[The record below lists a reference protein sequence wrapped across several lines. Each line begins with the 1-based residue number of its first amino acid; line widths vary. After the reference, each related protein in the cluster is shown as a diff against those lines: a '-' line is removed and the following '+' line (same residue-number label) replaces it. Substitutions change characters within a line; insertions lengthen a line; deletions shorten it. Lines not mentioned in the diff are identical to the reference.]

1 MKSLQKF
8 VLPLLIVVVIAMIY
22 LFYFKPDNR
31 LGSFS
36 TFDTNNSAVKD
47 IKVKVLVERGI
58 NSNSFYV
65 SDNDGTVVLV
75 QADKI
80 PDGIQNSEI
89 IVLRGHLN
97 KESFHAHEILLN

>member
-22 LFYFKPDNR
+22 LFYFKPDNK

-47 IKVKVLVERGI
+47 IKVKVLLDKGI

-80 PDGIQNSEI
+80 PDGIQNSETI
-89 IVLRGHLN
+89 ILRGHLN

>member
-8 VLPLLIVVVIAMIY
+8 ILPLLIIVVITIVY
-22 LFYFKPDNR
+22 LFYFKPDNS

-65 SDNDGTVVLV
+65 SDNEGTVVLV

-80 PDGIQNSEI
+80 PNGIKNAETVI
-89 IVLRGHLN
+89 LRGHLN
-97 KESFHAHEILLN
+97 KESFHAHEVLLN

>member
-80 PDGIQNSEI
+80 PDGIQNSET